1 MYKKSP
7 QVSPEPSTPA
17 SPSAT
22 EEVVKE
28 GLEWVSSWVEPAVL
42 RVVVSLTEVGGVLSD
57 ALDGETIEFNI
68 NSIFLGC
75 FVIET
80 KAKLNFQIFFLSHLV
95 GNKNQAQKC
104 RYPSSTLL
112 S

>member
-1 MYKKSP
+1 MLVVQAVLLVPLARATKIKSVERHLGVSEIFIKKSP

-68 NSIFLGC
+68 NSIFW
-75 FVIET
+75 
-80 KAKLNFQIFFLSHLV
+80 A
-95 GNKNQAQKC
+95 A
-104 RYPSSTLL
+104 LL
-112 S
+112 